1 MSETKVYVV
10 TSGKGGVGKSTVTAN
25 ISTALAKLG
34 KKVLVIDADIGLRNL
49 DMLLGLENRIV
60 YDILDVVE
68 GRATPDK
75 AFIKDKRGLPLYL
88 IAANQTKNKDAIS
101 EEQMKNLIE
110 DLKNNYDF
118 DFIFIDSPAG
128 IEQGFKNAASPAD
141 AALVVVNPEVAS
153 VRDADRVIGLLENM
167 GKEDIHLIVNRI
179 DWKKVKKGEMMS
191 VDDIV
196 DLLKVPLIGVVPY
209 EDKMVDFTN
218 RGEPIVLNEK
228 YNASKAFMDIARRL
242 LGEDVPMKYYGE
254 KKGLLGFLFGG

>member
-1 MSETKVYVV
+1 MSEAKVYVV

-25 ISTALAKLG
+25 VATALAKLG

-68 GRATPDK
+68 GRATPEK

-101 EEQMKNLIE
+101 EEQMVNLVK

-128 IEQGFKNAASPAD
+128 IEQGFKNAATPAD

-167 GKEDIHLIVNRI
+167 GKEDIKLIINRI

-191 VDDIV
+191 VEDIEE
-196 DLLKVPLIGVVPY
+196 LLKVPVIGVVPY

-242 LGEDVPMKYYGE
+242 LGENVPLKFYGE

>member
-1 MSETKVYVV
+1 MPAKVYVV

-25 ISTALAKLG
+25 VATALAKLG
-34 KKVLVIDADIGLRNL
+34 KKVLVLDADIGLRNL

-68 GRATPDK
+68 GRATPEK

-101 EEQMKNLIE
+101 EEQMT
-110 DLKNNYDF
+110 DLVNRLKEEYDF

-128 IEQGFKNAASPAD
+128 IEQGFKNAAAPAD
-141 AALVVVNPEVAS
+141 EAIVVVNPEVAS

-167 GKEDIHLIVNRI
+167 GKQKIHLVINRI

-191 VDDIV
+191 VEDIQEI
-196 DLLKVPLIGVVPY
+196 LKVPVLGVVPY

-218 RGEPIVLNEK
+218 RGVPIVLEEK

-242 LGEDVPMKYYGE
+242 NGEEVPLKFYGE
-254 KKGLLGFLFGG
+254 KKGFLSFLFGG